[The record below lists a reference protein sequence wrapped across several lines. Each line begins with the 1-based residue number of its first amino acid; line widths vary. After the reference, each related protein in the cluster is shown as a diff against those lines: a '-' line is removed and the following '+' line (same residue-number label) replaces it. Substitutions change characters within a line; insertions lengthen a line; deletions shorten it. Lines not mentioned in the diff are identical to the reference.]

1 MKCGEPSAPGD
12 AGVDRFVHRL
22 QIFDRS
28 GKGYDWRAA
37 ARFLFTINALA
48 AIRGGSRRRRTHLA
62 LARSISPA
70 PTVVVR
76 SPQTTVI
83 VVADICG
90 DWRRRAWVIE
100 TISGTRRLKGAC

>member
-37 ARFLFTINALA
+37 ARFLFTIN
-48 AIRGGSRRRRTHLA
+48 TLA
-62 LARSISPA
+62 L
-70 PTVVVR
+70 
-76 SPQTTVI
+76 
-83 VVADICG
+83 
-90 DWRRRAWVIE
+90 
-100 TISGTRRLKGAC
+100 

>member
-37 ARFLFTINALA
+37 ARFLFPINALA
-48 AIRGGSRRRRTHLA
+48 LYGAV
-62 LARSISPA
+62 PA
-70 PTVVVR
+70 AGELT
-76 SPQTTVI
+76 
-83 VVADICG
+83 
-90 DWRRRAWVIE
+90 
-100 TISGTRRLKGAC
+100 